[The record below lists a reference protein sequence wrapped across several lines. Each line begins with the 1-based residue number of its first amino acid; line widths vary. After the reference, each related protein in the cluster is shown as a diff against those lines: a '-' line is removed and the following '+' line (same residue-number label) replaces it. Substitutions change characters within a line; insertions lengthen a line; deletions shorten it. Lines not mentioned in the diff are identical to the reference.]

1 MILNDQVALITG
13 ASRGIGRAT
22 ALKLAQA
29 GAKVV
34 VNYARQAVA
43 AEEVVT
49 AIKNEGGKAIAAGAD
64 VSDYNA
70 VKELVQKTLD
80 EFGRLD
86 ILVNNAGITR
96 DSLTMRLKQED
107 WAAVIQT
114 NLTGVFNC
122 CQAVLKPMFK
132 QRQGRIINL
141 TSVVGLRGNAG
152 QINYASA
159 KAGVIGL
166 TKSLAKE
173 VASRGILVNAIA
185 PGFIATDMTADLN
198 EKVKEEWD
206 KHIPLKRPGEPEEV
220 ADVVLFLASSASK
233 YMTGQVLVVDG
244 GLTLNL

>member
-122 CQAVLKPMFK
+122 CQAALKPMFK